1 MEIKDKATLRFIDKL
16 YRDLY
21 KSEDV
26 LHYSKGDDTDK
37 FGNLE
42 RYLNALEYTHN
53 KVSLA
58 GVGYG
63 ILKAFYYDRYVIK
76 EENIPD
82 SVYEL
87 EIKKRTKNGI
97 VAPLT
102 ELEKSNL
109 RFQIIT
115 NQKRSLDIWIN
126 YFLSANSKVYPFW
139 LKYWAFQ
146 GMLRLGKYD
155 RENGNF
161 TNRTKDT
168 TAQFIDL
175 NEEALSLSMDL
186 ILATFRNE
194 EIGDK
199 DLERLVKSGS
209 FSKIYSYIITQILE
223 KRKDFVKKNT
233 GKWYKYKQGS
243 AHIPLVMSLQGYNT
257 GWCITGEATAK
268 EYLSNSNIY
277 IYYTEDENGEYKV
290 PRIALVESDVY
301 GTGDFE
307 ITEIR
312 GTEAKENIE
321 FGLEDVLE
329 AKLKELSCHEDFAK
343 ELRDLRLL
351 DNINQKVTQELTLD
365 ELKFL
370 YEIDELILD
379 FGLHIDPVDALDK
392 DPRIEKIRNKR
403 NCLEDYKKIFEHVKT
418 IKGDLNLFGVES
430 ADGLKL
436 PDVKGDLTIKD
447 LIDPKGLVF
456 PETIGGNL
464 SFGVLSDAT
473 NLVLPQS
480 IGGSLH
486 FYNLRNL
493 YGLKLPNYIGKSLFL
508 HSCESIYGLELPDN
522 LKYNIILKNN
532 VKITPENVN
541 EFRNNKKI

>member
-1 MEIKDKATLRFIDKL
+1 
-16 YRDLY
+16 
-21 KSEDV
+21 
-26 LHYSKGDDTDK
+26 
-37 FGNLE
+37 
-42 RYLNALEYTHN
+42 
-53 KVSLA
+53 
-58 GVGYG
+58 
-63 ILKAFYYDRYVIK
+63 
-76 EENIPD
+76 
-82 SVYEL
+82 
-87 EIKKRTKNGI
+87 
-97 VAPLT
+97 
-102 ELEKSNL
+102 
-109 RFQIIT
+109 
-115 NQKRSLDIWIN
+115 
-126 YFLSANSKVYPFW
+126 
-139 LKYWAFQ
+139 
-146 GMLRLGKYD
+146 
-155 RENGNF
+155 
-161 TNRTKDT
+161 
-168 TAQFIDL
+168 
-175 NEEALSLSMDL
+175 
-186 ILATFRNE
+186 
-194 EIGDK
+194 
-199 DLERLVKSGS
+199 
-209 FSKIYSYIITQILE
+209 
-223 KRKDFVKKNT
+223 
-233 GKWYKYKQGS
+233 
-243 AHIPLVMSLQGYNT
+243 MSLQGYNT

-351 DNINQKVTQELTLD
+351 DNINQKITQELSLD

-370 YEIDELILD
+370 YEIDEPILD